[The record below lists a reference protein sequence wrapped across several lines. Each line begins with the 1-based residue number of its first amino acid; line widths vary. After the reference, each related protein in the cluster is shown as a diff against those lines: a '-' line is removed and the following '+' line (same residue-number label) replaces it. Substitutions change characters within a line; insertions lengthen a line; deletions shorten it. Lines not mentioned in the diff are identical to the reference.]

1 MEADAAATGP
11 DCFAMEASAAVI
23 ALNYFVMKV
32 DTAATGPD
40 CFMIEAGTSAA
51 EAVTNH
57 DWRAPLLAYLLD
69 EVLPPDGTEA
79 RRIT

>member
-1 MEADAAATGP
+1 
-11 DCFAMEASAAVI
+11 
-23 ALNYFVMKV
+23 
-32 DTAATGPD
+32 
-40 CFMIEAGTSAA
+40 MIEAGTSAA